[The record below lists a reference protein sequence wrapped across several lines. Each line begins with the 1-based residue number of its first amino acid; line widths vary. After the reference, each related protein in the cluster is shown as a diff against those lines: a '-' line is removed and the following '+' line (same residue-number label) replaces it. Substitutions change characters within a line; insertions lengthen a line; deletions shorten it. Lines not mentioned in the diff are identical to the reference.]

1 MTSIGRILI
10 LRSKFDINDKHMS
23 KIFIS
28 KPIVVQ
34 LYGYPG
40 AGKTSFAN
48 EMAKTSNLVHLHNE
62 KISQEFFGQPY
73 SQNTTNTDKIM
84 VYLAEEFIKAGLGVI
99 FDVDSSR
106 ANDRRKIR
114 DFAIKNR
121 AKNLL
126 VWFQMDPESAFL
138 RKSNIDR
145 RKAENKYETSIS
157 QSDFNDK
164 TKTMQNPNNEEYV
177 VVSGKHTFRTQKAA
191 IVKRLF
197 DMGLI
202 DQQQTKLNLVKPE
215 LVNLV
220 PQQGLGGTRNIS
232 IR

>member
-1 MTSIGRILI
+1 
-10 LRSKFDINDKHMS
+10 MS
-23 KIFIS
+23 KIFIN
-28 KPIVVQ
+28 KPVIIQ

-40 AGKTSFAN
+40 AGKTSFAS

-62 KISQEFFGQPY
+62 KISQEFFGRPY
-73 SQNTTNTDKIM
+73 SENSSSTDKIM
-84 VYLAEEFIKAGLGVI
+84 ILLAEEFIKAGLGVI

-106 ANDRRKIR
+106 ATDRRKIR
-114 DFAIKNR
+114 DFANKNK

-126 VWFQMDPESAFL
+126 VWFQMDPESAYL
-138 RKSNIDR
+138 RKSNLDR
-145 RKAENKYETSIS
+145 RKTENKYETSIS
-157 QSDFNDK
+157 QNDFTNK
-164 TKTMQNPNNEEYV
+164 IKSMQNPNNEEYV

-202 DQQQTKLNLVKPE
+202 DQHQTRINLVKPE

-220 PQQGLGGTRNIS
+220 PQQNLGGTRNIS